1 MRRNRGF
8 TLVEILIVLTIITLM
23 GAIAVPH
30 YTEAIRKSRAAALT
44 ADSRNIYDAMMR
56 YRADKGTFPSETD
69 FDKVT
74 LSPLSTEGYLSQAK
88 SITRKLLGDQ
98 IFLYLAPDV
107 DGPDQQFIIV
117 SRHETDPSVIVATVH
132 TDLIDE
138 DGEWI
143 DGIYVITEED
153 LQDADDL

>member
-8 TLVEILIVLTIITLM
+8 TVVELLIVMTIITLM
-23 GAIAVPH
+23 AAIAVPP
-30 YTEAIRKSRAAALT
+30 YLEAIRRSRASAMT
-44 ADSRNIYDAMMR
+44 ADSRHIYDAMMR

-69 FDKVT
+69 FDKAT
-74 LSPLSTEGYLSQAK
+74 LSPLSTEGYLSQSD

-98 IFLYLAPDV
+98 LFLYLAPDV

-117 SRHETDPSVIVATVH
+117 ARHETDPSVIVATVH

-138 DGEWI
+138 DGDWV
-143 DGIYVITEED
+143 DGVYVITEED
-153 LQDADDL
+153 LEDVDDL